1 MDKVV
6 TSSNLIPAVRRDG
19 EALILSLR
27 GELDLHNSA
36 ELRTELFDLLGR
48 EKTTRLILN
57 MTQVP
62 YMDSSALAVLVEALK
77 KLLKSGGRVFLFS
90 LQPRVKGLIEI
101 ARLGTIFQI
110 CKDEAEALTK

>member
-1 MDKVV
+1 MAKVLNP
-6 TSSNLIPAVRRDG
+6 SALIPAVRREG

-36 ELRTELFDLLGR
+36 DLRTELFDLLGQA
-48 EKTTRLILN
+48 KTARLVLN
-57 MTQVP
+57 MAQVP

-77 KLLKSGGRVFLFS
+77 KLMKTGGRVFLLG

-101 ARLGTIFQI
+101 ARLGTIFQV
-110 CKDEAEALTK
+110 CKDEAEALTQ

>member
-1 MDKVV
+1 MDKLANP
-6 TSSNLIPAVRRDG
+6 SELIPTVRRDG
-19 EALILSLR
+19 ESLILWLR

-36 ELRTELFDLLGR
+36 ELRTEVFDLLGR
-48 EKTTRLILN
+48 GKTTRLVLN
-57 MTQVP
+57 MTGVP

-77 KLLKSGGRVFLFS
+77 KLLKTGGRVFLFG

-110 CKDEAEALTK
+110 CQTEAEALTR

>member
-1 MDKVV
+1 MEKAVNP
-6 TSSNLIPAVRRDG
+6 SELIPAVRRDG
-19 EALILSLR
+19 EMLILSVR

-36 ELRTELFDLLGR
+36 DLRTEVFDLLSHG
-48 EKTTRLILN
+48 KTTRLVLN

-77 KLLKSGGRVFLFS
+77 KLLKSGGRVSLFG

-110 CKDEAEALTK
+110 CKDENEAMTR